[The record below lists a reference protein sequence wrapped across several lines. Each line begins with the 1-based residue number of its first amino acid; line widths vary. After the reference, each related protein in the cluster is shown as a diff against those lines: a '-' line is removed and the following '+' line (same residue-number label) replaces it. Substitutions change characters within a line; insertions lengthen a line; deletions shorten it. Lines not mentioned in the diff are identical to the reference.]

1 MTPLGQQPPEC
12 DPSNCFGQEDTQQ
25 DLQLCPRHCPGK
37 RSKKQG
43 RVGERWV
50 WDETDKKTLT
60 GCWGAGRRFTR
71 GRTCVLTGAGQR
83 FTRGRT
89 CVLTA
94 GSYCCIADTDTSHK
108 QLSSSEK

>member
-71 GRTCVLTGAGQR
+71 GRTCVLT
-83 FTRGRT
+83 
-89 CVLTA
+89 A